1 MTVILLTPVVQD
13 QYANYVVQR
22 MIETTD
28 AAMLRELH
36 VIMLQFIHNLTPS
49 INEKMRKNLDIN
61 LQKPNLMLLARAYFD
76 SPDMAGLS
84 LIHRLDKERIALVF
98 LVQKFFLGGLTFWE
112 SLGGGCVSNSIIVLS
127 LWHSIFFKAGRK
139 IN

>member
-1 MTVILLTPVVQD
+1 MKPCVVLQD

-36 VIMLQFIHNLTPS
+36 VIMLQFIHNVTPS

-61 LQKPNLMLLARAYFD
+61 VQKPNLMLLARAFFD
-76 SPDMAGLS
+76 SPD
-84 LIHRLDKERIALVF
+84 
-98 LVQKFFLGGLTFWE
+98 
-112 SLGGGCVSNSIIVLS
+112 
-127 LWHSIFFKAGRK
+127 KA
-139 IN
+139 